1 MSNALFPEIVV
12 NGEVI
17 PPSAIAA
24 EAQNHHAPKGK
35 PGLAWRKAA
44 QALAI
49 RSLML
54 QEAAR
59 RGIACDP
66 LSLGKGRFE
75 TDEEAMVR
83 GLLEDEIVPDA
94 PSEKDIHAL
103 WAKEPGRFRAPPLW
117 EVSHILIAADPAD
130 EAATQAA
137 HRKALALTKTL
148 LDSPREF
155 TRLAAIESDCG
166 SKANGGALG
175 QLTVGDT
182 VPPFEAALREL
193 PEGAI
198 TCEPVQSSF
207 GWHVIRMDACTYGK
221 ALPFNVV
228 KPRLE
233 EAAEKRAWTKAAR
246 DFTTHL
252 LSGATITGITMQAT

>member
-17 PPSAIAA
+17 PPLAIAT

-59 RGIACDP
+59 RGIECDP

-83 GLLEDEIVPDA
+83 GLLEDEIAPDA
-94 PSEKDIHAL
+94 PSDEAIHAL

-117 EVSHILIAADPAD
+117 EASHILISADPTD
-130 EAATQAA
+130 QAATESA

-148 LDSPREF
+148 LESPKEF

-166 SKANGGALG
+166 SKTNGGALG
-175 QLTVGDT
+175 QLTIGDT
-182 VPPFEAALREL
+182 VPPFEAALRDL

-198 TCEPVQSSF
+198 TAEPVQSPF
-207 GWHVIRMDACTYGK
+207 GWHVIRMDACTHGE
-221 ALPFNVV
+221 ALPFDVV
-228 KPRLE
+228 KPRLK
-233 EAAEKRAWTKAAR
+233 EAAEKAAWTHAAR
-246 DFTTHL
+246 DFTARL
-252 LSGATITGITMQAT
+252 LSGATITGITMQEI